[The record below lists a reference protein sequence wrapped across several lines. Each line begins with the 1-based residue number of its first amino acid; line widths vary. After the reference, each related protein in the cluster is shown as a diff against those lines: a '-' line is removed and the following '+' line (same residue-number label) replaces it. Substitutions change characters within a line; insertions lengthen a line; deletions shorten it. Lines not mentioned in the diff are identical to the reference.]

1 MVYSVPNWRNF
12 VHRSCRGRPCVVPIG
27 CVTIQSLPRAAS
39 CYATRLIF
47 SLPDADHRTP
57 YPLDTDGQ
65 TRDLPGSGAI
75 PLHLMWPLT
84 MSCDWVRNDPVPTT
98 RGWLV
103 QHYDPFRGEL
113 GVRPAASGQQGISLM
128 DLGKRGRLRVDQ
140 PTITGE
146 LGRAP
151 DAYSQLFGCNDC
163 TFVERL
169 QAGAL
174 VMRRGLFF

>member
-1 MVYSVPNWRNF
+1 MVYSVPNRRNF

-27 CVTIQSLPRAAS
+27 CVTIQYLPRAAS
-39 CYATRLIF
+39 CYATRLSIF
-47 SLPDADHRTP
+47 ASRCGPSYSVPTRH
-57 YPLDTDGQ
+57 TDGQ
-65 TRDLPGSGAI
+65 TRDRPGSGAI
-75 PLHLMWPLT
+75 PLQVMWPLT

-113 GVRPAASGQQGISLM
+113 RGRAAASGHQGISLM

-140 PTITGE
+140 PTITGQ

-151 DAYSQLFGCNDC
+151 DAYSQLFGCND
-163 TFVERL
+163 R
-169 QAGAL
+169 QRRSL
-174 VMRRGLFF
+174 V